1 MLLAH
6 RNLLFVLLISF
17 AAIFDLSHANAQI
30 PGQVIIDEQ
39 FDGNSVDTSVFQYA
53 DAFEPGTFGRTL
65 LRSPNLPGQAGF
77 PFDPPP
83 VQGGTLSLRAETF
96 SPFQT
101 PINGPSPG
109 VFFLCDEIRTIQ
121 TFAPTTTA
129 GYSFETRA
137 RFVDDAINPLSPG
150 IVGGAFLFGLDPDF
164 SPTNFVRDEVDFELL
179 SNSPQNT
186 ITTNIFNDDPFDTAG
201 RFDVQGIP
209 GLDLTEFNDF
219 RIETTLETT
228 RFFVNNELIRE
239 ETTDLAVDP
248 QEFRLNINTPAAPFA
263 SAFSAALQ
271 PTSNP
276 LENEIF
282 IFEID
287 SLVITQFDPADSP
300 PPLEV
305 DPSDTLVIFD
315 LTEFDVPDFSFLAFD
330 VGFATNDGFAISLGA
345 AVDNF
350 GGITDSA
357 NLLVED
363 FVLTEDTEF
372 LVEAIIGDN
381 NDSNFVLAIREA
393 SGEFFS
399 LSIPAADLADD
410 GQAIVGFNNL
420 IFNGDVTDGI
430 PNSEIIEVSLQSPFA
445 SGNAVDVV
453 FQRVTIVAAEFI
465 LGDCDQDGDVDFADI
480 PAFIQI
486 LQSGSFLDEADCN
499 RDGVVDFSD
508 IPVFIA
514 ILAAI

>member
-179 SNSPQNT
+179 SNSPQNV
-186 ITTNIFNDDPFDTAG
+186 ITTNIFNDDLLDTAG
-201 RFDVQGIP
+201 RFNVQGIP

-239 ETTDLAVDP
+239 ETADLAVDP

-271 PTSNP
+271 PTSDP
-276 LENEIF
+276 LQNEVF

-300 PPLEV
+300 PPLGV
-305 DPSDTLVIFD
+305 DVSGALLIFD
-315 LTEFDVPDFSFLAFD
+315 LTGFEVPDFTFLSFD
-330 VGFATNDGFAISLGA
+330 GGVPTNDGFAVSLSP

-350 GGITDSA
+350 GGIGENA
-357 NLLVED
+357 NLLVQD
-363 FVLTEDTEF
+363 FLLTPDTEF
-372 LVEAIIGDN
+372 LVEATVGGN
-381 NDSNFVLAIREA
+381 NNSDFILAIREA

-399 LSIPAADLADD
+399 ILVPAADLADD
-410 GQAIVGFNNL
+410 GQAIVRAGDFG
-420 IFNGDVTDGI
+420 FNGDVDDGI
-430 PNSEIIEVSLQSPFA
+430 PNSVLIEAGLQSEFA

-453 FQRVTIVAAEFI
+453 FQRVSILPEFL

-508 IPVFIA
+508 IPAFIA

>member
-137 RFVDDAINPLSPG
+137 RFVDDTTNPLSPG

-179 SNSPQNT
+179 SNSPQNV
-186 ITTNIFNDDPFDTAG
+186 ITTNIFNDDLLDTAG
-201 RFDVQGIP
+201 RFNVQGIP

-239 ETTDLAVDP
+239 ETADLAVDP

-271 PTSNP
+271 PTSDP
-276 LENEIF
+276 LQNEVF

-300 PPLEV
+300 PPLGV
-305 DPSDTLVIFD
+305 DVSGALLIFD
-315 LTEFDVPDFSFLAFD
+315 LTGFEVPDFTFLSFD
-330 VGFATNDGFAISLGA
+330 GGVPTNDGFAVSLSP

-350 GGITDSA
+350 GGIGENA
-357 NLLVED
+357 NLLVQD
-363 FVLTEDTEF
+363 FLLTPDTEF
-372 LVEAIIGDN
+372 LVEATVGGN
-381 NDSNFVLAIREA
+381 NNSDFILAIREA

-399 LSIPAADLADD
+399 ILVPAADLADD
-410 GQAIVGFNNL
+410 GQAIVRAGDFG
-420 IFNGDVTDGI
+420 FNGDVDDGI
-430 PNSEIIEVSLQSPFA
+430 PNSVLIEAGLQSEFA

-453 FQRVTIVAAEFI
+453 FQRVSILPEFL

-508 IPVFIA
+508 IPAFIA